1 MKEITRDKT
10 VINYHKSGNGEIIL
24 LFVHGSY
31 IDQTYWNEQVKY
43 FNRQFT
49 VITLDL
55 PGHGLSGKERKVWST
70 KGFAEDVNTLIKELD
85 LKKIILIGHSWG
97 ADVNLL
103 AATMH
108 PQQIIGFIAVDYYKN
123 AATLSIPQH
132 EIDNV
137 KTNLKKDFAGT
148 NENYARMALLT
159 PQTPAEITNRVV
171 KDFRNAY
178 EPMGQAVTPEIFDM
192 YKIQKDLLPKLKYK
206 LYLINIDYIPTSEEP
221 LKQYCKNGYEVL
233 HIKGTSHFP
242 MLETPQELNKKLEQ
256 VINEIIGTK

>member
-1 MKEITRDKT
+1 M
-10 VINYHKSGNGEIIL
+10 L
-24 LFVHGSY
+24 
-31 IDQTYWNEQVKY
+31 
-43 FNRQFT
+43 
-49 VITLDL
+49 
-55 PGHGLSGKERKVWST
+55 
-70 KGFAEDVNTLIKELD
+70 
-85 LKKIILIGHSWG
+85 
-97 ADVNLL
+97 
-103 AATMH
+103 
-108 PQQIIGFIAVDYYKN
+108 
-123 AATLSIPQH
+123 
-132 EIDNV
+132 

-206 LYLINIDYIPTSEEP
+206 FYLINVDYIPTSEEP